1 MDCRLFSLYA
11 TSPPVEMI
19 TGRSVV
25 VILSIRIKW
34 LISVLAILR
43 MEMLSPSRHE
53 PGFKFLWGH

>member
-1 MDCRLFSLYA
+1 
-11 TSPPVEMI
+11 MI